1 MKIIALTLGFSSE
14 DMLDPNFWEKL
25 SNKKERSSS
34 TCIGRANRRVKH
46 LDNPVYNTC
55 MMDTDQFLEK
65 FDPSGTSVFSLYKIS
80 QFVEF
85 YGDDANDFVFGYPEP
100 TCGCFPGCH
109 DFTVGK
115 NHLTNFCCS
124 DFDDVCVNPPSAKKA
139 FNDARN
145 EAENHVTSNFSGE
158 KAKGPLR
165 KLKRFS
171 TKIERN
177 IDDLTGDVNCEIGG
191 IPAPIIHP
199 KIANEFSDK
208 LWHVYNH
215 YFRDCAIARQHLNR
229 LNRFANALERTERKN
244 SDENSPFDG

>member
-1 MKIIALTLGFSSE
+1 
-14 DMLDPNFWEKL
+14 MLDPNFWEKL

-115 NHLTNFCCS
+115 NH
-124 DFDDVCVNPPSAKKA
+124 
-139 FNDARN
+139 
-145 EAENHVTSNFSGE
+145 VTSNFSGE

-177 IDDLTGDVNCEIGG
+177 IDDL
-191 IPAPIIHP
+191 
-199 KIANEFSDK
+199 
-208 LWHVYNH
+208 
-215 YFRDCAIARQHLNR
+215 
-229 LNRFANALERTERKN
+229 
-244 SDENSPFDG
+244 

>member
-1 MKIIALTLGFSSE
+1 MLNQSLTQ
-14 DMLDPNFWEKL
+14 
-25 SNKKERSSS
+25 
-34 TCIGRANRRVKH
+34 I
-46 LDNPVYNTC
+46 
-55 MMDTDQFLEK
+55 DTDQFLEK
-65 FDPSGTSVFSLYKIS
+65 FDPSGTSVFSLHKIS

-115 NHLTNFCCS
+115 NHLRNFCCS

-165 KLKRFS
+165 
-171 TKIERN
+171 
-177 IDDLTGDVNCEIGG
+177 
-191 IPAPIIHP
+191 
-199 KIANEFSDK
+199 
-208 LWHVYNH
+208 
-215 YFRDCAIARQHLNR
+215 
-229 LNRFANALERTERKN
+229 
-244 SDENSPFDG
+244 